1 MDHVRKKAC
10 PVSLCMPDLEHLE
23 GIAMFLRPARQ
34 PAPARA
40 TQPAASPAGT
50 PVVHVAPPGR
60 PAPRGRAGAGRAGA
74 DGGEKFFAGQAGAHC
89 IFARVVIK

>member
-1 MDHVRKKAC
+1 MNSVRKKAC

-23 GIAMFLRPARQ
+23 RIAMFLP

-50 PVVHVAPPGR
+50 PVVHVAS
-60 PAPRGRAGAGRAGA
+60 PAPAGAGGA
-74 DGGEKFFAGQAGAHC
+74 DGGEKIFAGQAGVY
-89 IFARVVIK
+89 ISQ